1 MAKRKKNDLC
11 KQSSDLYTMDVTVDV
26 GVNEI
31 GYWASVNFDSV
42 VRYLNH
48 DGELIDRCNPFCSPK
63 RGYFKTLEDMNEVM
77 VASYYPFKEVRETAD
92 GFEVL

>member
-1 MAKRKKNDLC
+1 MTKQKKNDRF
-11 KQSSDLYTMDVTVDV
+11 KHSVDLYTMDATVDV

-42 VRYLNH
+42 VRYLNY
-48 DGELIDRCNPFCSPK
+48 DGELISRCNHLCSPK
-63 RGYFKTLEDMNEVM
+63 RGYFKTLEDMNKVM
-77 VASYYPFKEVRETAD
+77 ASSSYPLKPVRETAD